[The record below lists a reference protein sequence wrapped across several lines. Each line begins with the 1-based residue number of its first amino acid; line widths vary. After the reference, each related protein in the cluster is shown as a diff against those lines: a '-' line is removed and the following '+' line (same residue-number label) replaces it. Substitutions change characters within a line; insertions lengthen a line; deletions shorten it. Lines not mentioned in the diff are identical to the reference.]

1 MFSPT
6 RHSDD
11 LLGIEFMASSDWMK
25 ENQTA
30 YSDGELTKRRERST
44 RSASRCVERNGLVDG
59 IGAIVISGCSHAS
72 P

>member
-11 LLGIEFMASSDWMK
+11 LLCIEFMASSDWMK

-44 RSASRCVERNGLVDG
+44 RSASRCVERNGLADE
-59 IGAIVISGCSHAS
+59 IGAIAISGCSHAS
-72 P
+72 S

>member
-25 ENQTA
+25 KNQTA

-72 P
+72 S

>member
-11 LLGIEFMASSDWMK
+11 LLGIEFMASSDRMK

-72 P
+72 S

>member
-72 P
+72 S